1 MANNLTLNKTLDFF
15 RAFKGDEI
23 TFENSYCGTYTDLY
37 SEIHGVGIKSLRVK
51 VKSGYTNPDCV
62 DKDNMTDVS
71 IDSIRTILNKSTP
84 IELFEIDGK
93 IETLRGFILK
103 NKTSFTPSEQQA
115 LENLLKK
122 MQFFYSEVLHE
133 KDVNTEEEEKEI
145 ERKRF
150 NSLFIDL

>member
-1 MANNLTLNKTLDFF
+1 MAKNLTLVKALDFF

-37 SEIHGVGIKSLRVK
+37 SEIHGVGITSLRVK
-51 VKSGYTNPDCV
+51 VNPGYTNPDCV

-71 IDSIRTILNKSTP
+71 IDSIRTVLNKSTP

-93 IETLRGFILK
+93 IVTLSGFIIK
-103 NKTSFTPSEQQA
+103 NKTSFTPSEQIA

-122 MQFFYSEVLHE
+122 MQSFYSEVLHE
-133 KDVNTEEEEKEI
+133 RDVDSEEKEI